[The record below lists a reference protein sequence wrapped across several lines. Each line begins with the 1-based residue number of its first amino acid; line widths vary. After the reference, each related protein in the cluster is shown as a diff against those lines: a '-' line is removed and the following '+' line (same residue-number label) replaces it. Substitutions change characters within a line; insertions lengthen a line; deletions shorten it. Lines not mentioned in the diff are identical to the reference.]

1 MKRKMPEL
9 TTADISGLFLSA
21 EQYAAPAPLS
31 GRRPRARSLLLPVV
45 ACATVMALCM
55 AALPVAFVVA
65 DHTRVVAWTNRLFD
79 LAGL

>member
-9 TTADISGLFLSA
+9 TAADISGLFLSA
-21 EQYAAPAPLS
+21 ERHAAPAPVVAH
-31 GRRPRARSLLLPVV
+31 RPRARSLLLPAA
-45 ACATVMALCM
+45 ACATVLALGL